1 MLKTPL
7 LQKAGLKSSSDN
19 PVAGNRS
26 LSALAGWQPT
36 DDRQE
41 YQLTIKGSVAR
52 NLEPL
57 EVGLQILQQNITDL
71 NKTRSTG
78 TSLCF
83 RITGLDSPILLE
95 TPPIDLHDIYIY
107 LYYDVYY
114 YIRDQLQYKDLPY
127 SLRHHIENIYW
138 KFYYLYWKIKYEIV
152 EMLSGKLLAQVY
164 FPFTVSLQ
172 V

>member
-36 DDRQE
+36 DDQQE
-41 YQLTIKGSVAR
+41 YQLNIKGSVAR

-57 EVGLQILQQNITDL
+57 EVGLQILQQNMTDI
-71 NKTRSTG
+71 NKTQSTV

-83 RITGLDSPILLE
+83 GITGLDSPILLE
-95 TPPIDLHDIYIY
+95 TPPIDLHDV
-107 LYYDVYY
+107 YYDVYY

-127 SLRHHIENIYW
+127 SLLHHIENIYW
-138 KFYYLYWKIKYEIV
+138 KFYYLYWKIKYKIV

-172 V
+172 A